1 MLSLRETNKLFDKC
15 KAELSVWLVGVNMS
29 CFIPCDFKPVKLLI
43 RAFKLGEQWASLVP
57 QFFMQVF
64 SINYAFGS

>member
-43 RAFKLGEQWASLVP
+43 RAFKLGEQ
-57 QFFMQVF
+57 
-64 SINYAFGS
+64 